1 MESLFEAF
9 SKRNPEWEIKYQNT
23 IMDVFAEYGK
33 GSTQYQEIRGKLFGA
48 GYEMFIIAFFIGLYA
63 DKKKALIADKS
74 KRKTCG
80 QPIMYWGN
88 VESRNLRIGYGR
100 IREYIFAALVAR
112 TDVDF
117 IAFDK
122 GELKIGKVVDMLIN
136 TMEEYANFG
145 FSFIQEKLEDNP
157 NYFYNDTAFV
167 RVFLDFLHQDK
178 QTDNV
183 DVEPEEL

>member
-117 IAFDK
+117 IRADQ
-122 GELKIGKVVDMLIN
+122 
-136 TMEEYANFG
+136 
-145 FSFIQEKLEDNP
+145 IQILVNE
-157 NYFYNDTAFV
+157 
-167 RVFLDFLHQDK
+167 
-178 QTDNV
+178 
-183 DVEPEEL
+183 